1 MAQIL
6 RSAGLD
12 VTFIKFCGLTRA
24 EDVAIAVELNVDA
37 VGFVF
42 WSDSPRAI
50 ALKTATRLISA
61 LPVSVAPVGVFVC
74 PTREEIARAVGA
86 TGIRVAQVHGMNDM
100 SVLSGVPCDLWV
112 ATSLFEVRSVVG
124 ANGATVLLDT
134 HDPLRH
140 GGTGK
145 TIDWDAAGAIAADRR
160 VMLAGGLT
168 PDNVGEAIRRVKP
181 YGVDVSSGIED
192 QPGIKNEQL
201 MRAFA
206 RAVRDLDSL

>member
-1 MAQIL
+1 VAQTL

-124 ANGATVLLDT
+124 ANGAMAVPGRRSIGMRQVRL
-134 HDPLRH
+134 PP
-140 GGTGK
+140 
-145 TIDWDAAGAIAADRR
+145 IAA
-160 VMLAGGLT
+160 
-168 PDNVGEAIRRVKP
+168 
-181 YGVDVSSGIED
+181 
-192 QPGIKNEQL
+192 
-201 MRAFA
+201 
-206 RAVRDLDSL
+206 